1 MGVRE
6 GIPVYI
12 NGLLEVL
19 SGIMGVT
26 EGTSGFRD
34 GLLGCLRCFVVV
46 YRVNYQSRP

>member
-1 MGVRE
+1 MVYGGKRGGKRRVIGLVGVRE

-26 EGTSGFRD
+26 EGTSGF
-34 GLLGCLRCFVVV
+34 
-46 YRVNYQSRP
+46 